1 MAIHTRMVQT
11 LKEFHLLQERWN
23 SLLAESQ
30 TSSFFLR
37 WEWLWTWWNV
47 YKEDNYRLCILLVFR
62 GDELI
67 GIAPFYVINILWNK
81 IFTIRRLMFLG
92 TKEGSVISEYMD
104 IIYRDEHEEVVVH
117 RVMEFIVK
125 DDICDDICLHK
136 VDTSSRTISILQQTA
151 DGKKN
156 LNIVQLKV
164 ESPFIILPSKYESFL
179 NQLSSSMR
187 YKIRNHQRRLRKYSE
202 VVFRKTENIAELERD
217 FSELV
222 KLHQL
227 RWESRGLPGSFAGA
241 KFYLF
246 QKTVM
251 HDMLKNGH
259 LALWF
264 LSVSGKNIATLYNIS
279 YNDKIYFYQAG
290 LDVTFDKHLSPGI
303 LLHNHCIKIA
313 IIDGLREYDFLLQG
327 NLDAYKKNW
336 TREYKSMCDI
346 YIARPGIIKFVMSV
360 RNKAKNAYH
369 AICKKD
375 CFDESQNNY
384 LN

>member
-1 MAIHTRMVQT
+1 MIDIQKMAIDVRMVQT

-30 TSSFFLR
+30 TNSFFLR

-67 GIAPFYVINILWNK
+67 GIAPFYVINRLREN

-104 IIYRDEHEEVVVH
+104 IIYREGHEEVVI
-117 RVMEFIVK
+117 RKIMDFIVK
-125 DDICDDICLHK
+125 ENICDDICLHK
-136 VDTSSRTISILQQTA
+136 VDTSSRTIPILQQPA
-151 DGKKN
+151 GGKEN
-156 LNIVQLKV
+156 LNIVELTV
-164 ESPFIILPSKYESFL
+164 ESPYIILPSKYEDFL
-179 NQLSSSMR
+179 NQLGSSMK
-187 YKIRNHQRRLRKYSE
+187 YKIRNHQRKLSKYSE

-227 RWESRGLPGSFAGA
+227 RWESRGLLGSFVGER
-241 KFYLF
+241 FYLF

-259 LALWF
+259 LDLWF
-264 LSVSGKNIATLYNIS
+264 LSVAGKHIAALYNIR
-279 YNDKIYFYQAG
+279 YNNKIYFYQAG

-303 LLHNHCIKIA
+303 LLHNHCIEIA
-313 IIDGLREYDFLLQG
+313 ISDGLREYDFLLQG
-327 NLDAYKKNW
+327 SLDAYKKSW

-346 YIARPGIIKFVMSV
+346 YVVRPGIMKFVMSA

-369 AICKKD
+369 AICKKGL
-375 CFDESQNNY
+375 FR
-384 LN
+384 